1 MPRYRLKQSRRDD
14 ASLEEAGWLDES
26 TEYHGIALLP
36 FTRKETVRLFHPDGE
51 GTVELPRGD
60 VELC

>member
-1 MPRYRLKQSRRDD
+1 MPRYRLKPTRS
-14 ASLEEAGWLDES
+14 EETSEEKAGWLDES

-36 FTRKETVRLFHPDGE
+36 FTRKERVRLFHPNGE